1 MSSSEAKLVFSDC
14 LFLIKAGS
22 LEGRDGDSFPHPSLS
37 FWTKTIY
44 KIPSRPDMS
53 IILRQDFWTF
63 VCPTG
68 SYFGSHQVVREGI
81 TSKTTDVPWK
91 NVQSLFN
98 TNTTA
103 CIANPL
109 SLILYHLSSH
119 LFRVIYLNNVLTF
132 QKGAIRD
139 ELLSSFLQ
147 FLFVII
153 LNWKKKKETKFNDPV
168 ALAWDSE
175 LSGSCSSRT
184 FRFQTRWSI
193 LISGLQRLTHLMI
206 NWD

>member
-1 MSSSEAKLVFSDC
+1 
-14 LFLIKAGS
+14 
-22 LEGRDGDSFPHPSLS
+22 
-37 FWTKTIY
+37 
-44 KIPSRPDMS
+44 MS

-68 SYFGSHQVVREGI
+68 SYFGSHQVVREGL

-132 QKGAIRD
+132 QKGSIRD
-139 ELLSSFLQ
+139 ELLSPVPVCDHSQL
-147 FLFVII
+147 
-153 LNWKKKKETKFNDPV
+153 KKKKKRNKIQRP
-168 ALAWDSE
+168 
-175 LSGSCSSRT
+175 SGP
-184 FRFQTRWSI
+184 
-193 LISGLQRLTHLMI
+193 GLRQ
-206 NWD
+206 